1 MVRGDLHK
9 GDIRADIWWQL
20 CYRSVA
26 GPFILHDSPQFTFL
40 AGRDY
45 AGSSLQCPDSLV
57 SPQQLSCSS
66 TCGILV
72 PQAGIKP
79 VSPAL
84 EGSFLPTRP
93 PGKSLPVHFLSHFPW
108 RLFWV
113 SFTLFKLQTHP
124 YLSDKLASWFSEKL
138 PTPWHHK
145 PHPWLHASSLP
156 FLLSFPWCLIF
167 LLSIGL

>member
-1 MVRGDLHK
+1 MTVVLSQCGWPFH
-9 GDIRADIWWQL
+9 IAWQ
-20 CYRSVA
+20 
-26 GPFILHDSPQFTFL
+26 SPVHFFGGEGLFWVFL
-40 AGRDY
+40 AMPR
-45 AGSSLQCPDSLV
+45 LSLV
-57 SPQQLSCSS
+57 SPQQLSCSW

-167 LLSIGL
+167 PLSIGL